1 LRSERR
7 GPVWLALD
15 PPPFI
20 YWTAITLEREARAEH
35 VEGVR
40 GTICDSWSALELEPF
55 GFEHRLDEPWC
66 VRPPGP
72 PPDEDAPPELEIVEV
87 SNPEEVAEFE
97 LTGARAF
104 GGEEARVESPF
115 HPATILSDTRMRL
128 LTGRVDGEP
137 VAVAMSFHDDSA
149 VGIYGV
155 GTLESVRRRGYASAL
170 TLALIDPQRPAILSS
185 SPEAESVYRR
195 LGFERCGV
203 LRQWTSR
210 REQA

>member
-7 GPVWLALD
+7 GPVWLALE

-20 YWTAITLEREARAEH
+20 YWTAITLAREARAEH
-35 VEGVR
+35 VEGVH
-40 GTICDSWSALELEPF
+40 GTICDSWSALELEPL

-66 VRPPGP
+66 VRPAGP
-72 PPDEDAPPELEIVEV
+72 LPDEDVPPELEVVEV
-87 SNPEEVAEFE
+87 SKPEEVAEFE

-104 GGEEARVESPF
+104 GGEDATVGTPF
-115 HPATILSDTRMRL
+115 HPPTILRDPRMRL
-128 LTGRVDGEP
+128 LTARLGGDP
-137 VAVAMSFHDDSA
+137 VAVAMSFRDDSA

-170 TLALIDPQRPAILSS
+170 TLALIDPARPAILSS

-195 LGFERCGV
+195 LGFERVGV

-210 REQA
+210 GE